1 MATIS
6 PAPFPESG
14 QRKLS
19 AREIMQR
26 AKAVACTVPK
36 DNKPSC
42 SGQVFVGL
50 FFDGTG
56 NNLDADYVE
65 PRTVEERKH
74 SNVVRLFH
82 TFRNEREKGYLRHY
96 IPGVGTK
103 FPKIG
108 DDNTYLF
115 KKNRGAIGGERGEN
129 RIIWGLFQLLNSP
142 HIYVTGAPLILD
154 DAAANI
160 ANTLAGLGSPEAQR
174 RMALRTWQDKLA
186 TALKNRKPAVEQIN
200 VSVFGFS
207 RGAAEA
213 RVFVNWLFEVCK
225 QEGGGWTFAGIPIR
239 LQFLG
244 IFDTVA
250 SVGLANLSDSGTLAG
265 HQGWAD
271 NTLEI
276 NPAVERCVHFVA
288 GHEVRACFPL
298 DSVRVKSDY
307 PANAMEVMYPGAH
320 SDVGGGYAPKAL
332 GVSPAPDAFMSIIP
346 GKRMYEEAIDAGVPL
361 KEWEHQLE
369 DRFRKDLTPSAAA
382 IADFNAYIQAA
393 KIGAGPVED
402 LGRKHMAYYF
412 SYRFKHRNAFFQR
425 PPYTTASTKDQVY
438 LRSTQ
443 NCFIR
448 RLSSLAPALDPGK
461 PHSVRDQVALS
472 TDFDP
477 VKSAELHEKMLK
489 AAGLPP
495 SFSEQHAIRVAK
507 RIDTGS
513 VTAEMDVFFDRY
525 IHDSMA
531 GFIDMGMD
539 EYQMNSIGILKF
551 RTVFKGND

>member
-6 PAPFPESG
+6 PSPFPESG

-19 AREIMQR
+19 AREAMQR
-26 AKAVACTVPK
+26 AKAAACTVQQ

-56 NNLDADYVE
+56 NNLFADYE
-65 PRTVEERKH
+65 ERPVEERKH

-82 TFRNEREKGYLRHY
+82 TFRTEQKKGYFRHY

-115 KKNRGAIGGERGEN
+115 GKNRGAIGGERGEN
-129 RIIWGLFQLLNSP
+129 RIIWGLLQLVNSP
-142 HIYVTGAPLILD
+142 HQYVTGGALLIQD
-154 DAAANI
+154 PEAKII
-160 ANTLAGLGSPEAQR
+160 ANTLASSGSPAAQR

-186 TALKNRKPAVEQIN
+186 AALKGRKPAVEQIN

-320 SDVGGGYAPKAL
+320 SDVGGGYAPKDL

-361 KEWEHQLE
+361 KDWKYQLE
-369 DRFRKDLTPSAAA
+369 DRFRNDLTPSDTA
-382 IADFNAYIQAA
+382 IADFNAYIKTAR
-393 KIGAGPVED
+393 IGSGPVEE
-402 LGRKHMAYYF
+402 LGRKHMAHYF

-425 PPYTTASTKDQVY
+425 PPYTTASAKDQGY

-443 NCFIR
+443 NCFVK
-448 RLSSLAPALDPGK
+448 RLSSLTPAFEPGK
-461 PHSVRDQVALS
+461 PRSARDQVALS
-472 TDFDP
+472 PDFDP

-489 AAGLPP
+489 AAGLPS
-495 SFSEQHAIRVAK
+495 SFSDQHAIRVAK
-507 RIDTGS
+507 RIDTRS
-513 VTAEMDVFFDRY
+513 VTPEMEVFFDRY

-539 EYQMNSIGILKF
+539 EYENNSIGILKF

>member
-19 AREIMQR
+19 AREAMQR
-26 AKAVACTVPK
+26 AKAAACTVPK
-36 DNKPSC
+36 DNKPTC

-56 NNLDADYVE
+56 NNLVADYE
-65 PRTVEERKH
+65 ELSVEERKH

-129 RIIWGLFQLLNSP
+129 RIIWGLLQLLNSP
-142 HIYVTGAPLILD
+142 HIYVTGTPLILD

-160 ANTLAGLGSPEAQR
+160 ANTLASSGSPGAQR

-186 TALKNRKPAVEQIN
+186 AALKDRKPAVEQIN

-332 GVSPAPDAFMSIIP
+332 GVSPVPDAFMSIIP
-346 GKRMYEEAIDAGVPL
+346 GKRMYEEAINAGVPL

-369 DRFRKDLTPSAAA
+369 ERFKKDLTPSAAA
-382 IADFNAYIQAA
+382 IADFNAYIKAA
-393 KIGAGPVED
+393 KIGSGPVED

-425 PPYTTASTKDQVY
+425 SPYTTASAKDQGY

-443 NCFIR
+443 NCFIK
-448 RLSSLAPALDPGK
+448 RLSSLTPAFDPGK
-461 PHSVRDQVALS
+461 PRSDRDQIALS
-472 TDFDP
+472 SDFDP

-489 AAGLPP
+489 AAGLPL
-495 SFSEQHAIRVAK
+495 SAADKHAIRVAK
-507 RIDTGS
+507 QLDARS
-513 VTAEMDVFFDRY
+513 VTPEMEAFFDRY

>member
-6 PAPFPESG
+6 PLPFPESG

-19 AREIMQR
+19 AREAMQR
-26 AKAVACTVPK
+26 AKATACTVPK
-36 DNKPSC
+36 DNKPTC

-56 NNLDADYVE
+56 NNLVADYEE
-65 PRTVEERKH
+65 PPVEERKH

-82 TFRNEREKGYLRHY
+82 TFRDEREKGYLRHY

-129 RIIWGLFQLLNSP
+129 RIIWGLLQLLNSP

-160 ANTLAGLGSPEAQR
+160 ANTLAGFGSPEAQR

-186 TALKNRKPAVEQIN
+186 AALKDRKPAVEQIN

-332 GVSPAPDAFMSIIP
+332 GVSPVPDAFMSIIP
-346 GKRMYEEAIDAGVPL
+346 GKRMYEEAINAGVPL

-369 DRFRKDLTPSAAA
+369 ERFKKDLTPSAAA
-382 IADFNAYIQAA
+382 IADFNAYIKAA
-393 KIGAGPVED
+393 KIGSGPVED

-425 PPYTTASTKDQVY
+425 SPYTTASAKDQGY

-443 NCFIR
+443 NCFIK
-448 RLSSLAPALDPGK
+448 RLSSLTPAFDPGK
-461 PHSVRDQVALS
+461 PRSDRDQIALS
-472 TDFDP
+472 SDFDP

-489 AAGLPP
+489 AAGLPL
-495 SFSEQHAIRVAK
+495 SAADKHAIRVAK
-507 RIDTGS
+507 QLDARS
-513 VTAEMDVFFDRY
+513 VTPEMETFFDRY

>member
-19 AREIMQR
+19 AREAMQR
-26 AKAVACTVPK
+26 AKAAACTVPK
-36 DNKPSC
+36 DNKPTC

-56 NNLDADYVE
+56 NNLVADYKA
-65 PRTVEERKH
+65 PPVEECKH

-82 TFRNEREKGYLRHY
+82 TFRDEPEKGYLPHY

-115 KKNRGAIGGERGEN
+115 KKNRGAIGGERGEA
-129 RIIWGLFQLLNSP
+129 RIVWGLLQLLNSP
-142 HIYVTGAPLILD
+142 HIYVTDAPLILD
-154 DAAANI
+154 DVAANI
-160 ANTLAGLGSPEAQR
+160 ANTLASSGSPAAQR
-174 RMALRTWQDKLA
+174 RMALCTWQDKLA
-186 TALKNRKPAVEQIN
+186 AALKNRKPTVEQIN

-320 SDVGGGYAPKAL
+320 SDVGGGYAPKDL

-369 DRFRKDLTPSAAA
+369 ERFRKDLTPSGTA
-382 IADFNAYIQAA
+382 IADFNAYIKAA
-393 KIGAGPVED
+393 KIGSGPVED

-425 PPYTTASTKDQVY
+425 PPFTTASAKDQGY

-443 NCFIR
+443 NCFVK
-448 RLSSLAPALDPGK
+448 RLSSLTPAFEPGK
-461 PHSVRDQVALS
+461 PRSARDQVALS
-472 TDFDP
+472 PDFDP

-495 SFSEQHAIRVAK
+495 SFSDQHAIRVAK
-507 RIDTGS
+507 RIDTRS
-513 VTAEMDVFFDRY
+513 VTPEMEVFFDRY

-539 EYQMNSIGILKF
+539 EYENNSIGILKF

>member
-19 AREIMQR
+19 AREAMQR
-26 AKAVACTVPK
+26 AKAATCTVPK
-36 DNKPSC
+36 DNKPTC

-56 NNLDADYVE
+56 NNLVADYE
-65 PRTVEERKH
+65 ETPVEERKH

-82 TFRNEREKGYLRHY
+82 TFRNEPDKGYLRHY

-115 KKNRGAIGGERGEN
+115 NKNRGAIGGERGEN
-129 RIIWGLFQLLNSP
+129 RIIWGLLQLLNSP
-142 HIYVTGAPLILD
+142 HIYVTGAPLILA

-160 ANTLAGLGSPEAQR
+160 ANTLASSGSPAAQR

-186 TALKNRKPAVEQIN
+186 AALKDRKPAVEQIN

-225 QEGGGWTFAGIPIR
+225 QEGGSWTFAGIPIR

-298 DSVRVKSDY
+298 DSVCVKSDY

-361 KEWEHQLE
+361 KEWKYQLE
-369 DRFRKDLTPSAAA
+369 ERFRKDLTPSDTA
-382 IADFNAYIQAA
+382 IADFNAYIKVA
-393 KIGAGPVED
+393 KIGTGPVEE

-412 SYRFKHRNAFFQR
+412 SYRFKHRNVFFQR
-425 PPYTTASTKDQVY
+425 PPFTTASAKDQGY

-443 NCFIR
+443 NCFIK
-448 RLSSLAPALDPGK
+448 RLSSLTPAFDPGK
-461 PHSVRDQVALS
+461 PRSARDQAALS
-472 TDFDP
+472 PDFDP

-489 AAGLPP
+489 AAGLPL
-495 SFSEQHAIRVAK
+495 SASDKHAIRVAK
-507 RIDTGS
+507 KLDARS
-513 VTAEMDVFFDRY
+513 VTPEMEVFFDRY

-539 EYQMNSIGILKF
+539 EYQMNNIGILKF

>member
-1 MATIS
+1 
-6 PAPFPESG
+6 
-14 QRKLS
+14 
-19 AREIMQR
+19 
-26 AKAVACTVPK
+26 
-36 DNKPSC
+36 
-42 SGQVFVGL
+42 
-50 FFDGTG
+50 
-56 NNLDADYVE
+56 
-65 PRTVEERKH
+65 
-74 SNVVRLFH
+74 
-82 TFRNEREKGYLRHY
+82 
-96 IPGVGTK
+96 
-103 FPKIG
+103 
-108 DDNTYLF
+108 
-115 KKNRGAIGGERGEN
+115 
-129 RIIWGLFQLLNSP
+129 
-142 HIYVTGAPLILD
+142 
-154 DAAANI
+154 
-160 ANTLAGLGSPEAQR
+160 
-174 RMALRTWQDKLA
+174 MALRTWQDKLA
-186 TALKNRKPAVEQIN
+186 AALKNRKPAVEQIN

-250 SVGLANLSDSGTLAG
+250 SVGLANLSDSGSLAG

-298 DSVRVKSDY
+298 DSVRVKSTY
-307 PANAMEVMYPGAH
+307 PANAVEVMYPGAH

-346 GKRMYEEAIDAGVPL
+346 GKKMYEEAINAGVPL
-361 KEWEHQLE
+361 KDWGSLKKAFK
-369 DRFRKDLTPSAAA
+369 DDLTPSATA
-382 IADFNAYIQAA
+382 IADFNAYIKAA
-393 KIGAGPVED
+393 KIGSGPVED

-425 PPYTTASTKDQVY
+425 SPYTTASAKDQGY

-443 NCFIR
+443 NCFIK
-448 RLSSLAPALDPGK
+448 RLSSLTPAFDPGK
-461 PHSVRDQVALS
+461 PRSARDQIALS
-472 TDFDP
+472 PDFDP
-477 VKSAELHEKMLK
+477 VKSAELHERMLK
-489 AAGLPP
+489 AAGLPL
-495 SFSEQHAIRVAK
+495 SAADKHAIRVAK
-507 RIDTGS
+507 QLDARS
-513 VTAEMDVFFDRY
+513 VTPEMEAFFDRY

-551 RTVFKGND
+551 RTVFKGDD